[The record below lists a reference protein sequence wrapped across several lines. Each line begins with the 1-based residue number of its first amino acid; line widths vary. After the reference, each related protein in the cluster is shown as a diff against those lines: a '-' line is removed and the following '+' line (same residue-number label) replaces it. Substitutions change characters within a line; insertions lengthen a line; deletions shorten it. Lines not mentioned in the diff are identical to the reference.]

1 MATSTSLITGLT
13 SGLDWDSIVTQLIA
27 IDHKRVDLVSEK
39 KTDTENKL
47 TEWQSFN
54 TKLLALKTAAGGLV
68 GAEGFSL
75 FKATTTTN
83 SATVKAS
90 DLLAV
95 TASQDASPGSYSV
108 KINGVATAENSLPP
122 PFRAPPRP
130 SAPNT
135 RATS

>member
-68 GAEGFSL
+68 GAEGC
-75 FKATTTTN
+75 
-83 SATVKAS
+83 
-90 DLLAV
+90 
-95 TASQDASPGSYSV
+95 Q
-108 KINGVATAENSLPP
+108 
-122 PFRAPPRP
+122 PFQGD
-130 SAPNT
+130 
-135 RATS
+135 